1 MKKHVGMVENTGKR
15 CVVVFREIY
24 DEEGNVVEPDKC
36 LVVEIENLPDFAYQD
51 IVSIVESGPAQSNPN
66 LYEVLARTRFSDNS
80 VVLQWLHNNNRL
92 RKYDTSNIVMKP
104 TESYSIKLSK
114 LNRIIELQKAGYDE
128 KDIERIVHDDT
139 DMPPRSKNLTEEIK
153 ENTINKQTEPVV
165 ENTQVQSTQD
175 GVLNDDDLAQRYLN
189 QAKTLS
195 EEAERLTNE
204 AYELAPHLKPKTTT
218 KRSNTTRSSS
228 SQKNSTKKKST
239 TSSSNKKETAET
251 KGETN

>member
-51 IVSIVESGPAQSNPN
+51 IISIVESGPAQSNPN

-104 TESYSIKLSK
+104 TESYNIKLSK
-114 LNRIIELQKAGYDE
+114 LNRIIQLQKAGYEE
-128 KDIERIVHDDT
+128 KDIERIIHDDT
-139 DMPPRSKNLTEEIK
+139 DMPPRTKNLTEDIK
-153 ENTINKQTEPVV
+153 ENTINKQNEVV
-165 ENTQVQSTQD
+165 ENTQVQPTQD

-218 KRSNTTRSSS
+218 RSSS
-228 SQKNSTKKKST
+228 KTRNTRSSTKKKT
-239 TSSSNKKETAET
+239 ATSSDSKKAET

>member
-24 DEEGNVVEPDKC
+24 DEEGNIIEPDKC
-36 LVVEIENLPDFAYQD
+36 LVIEIENLPDFAYQD
-51 IVSIVESGPAQSNPN
+51 IVSIVESGPAQNNPN
-66 LYEVLARTRFSDNS
+66 LYEVLARTRLSDNS
-80 VVLQWLHNNNRL
+80 IVLQWLHNNNRL
-92 RKYDTSNIVMKP
+92 RKYDTSKIVMKP
-104 TESYSIKLSK
+104 TESYSIKLNK
-114 LNRIIELQKAGYDE
+114 LNRIIQLQKAGYNE
-128 KDIERIVHDDT
+128 KDIERIIRDDT
-139 DMPPRSKNLTEEIK
+139 DMPPKSKNLSEEIK
-153 ENTINKQTEPVV
+153 ENTINKKEKVS
-165 ENTQVQSTQD
+165 ENTQISATKD

-218 KRSNTTRSSS
+218 RAKPRSNNTRPSS
-228 SQKNSTKKKST
+228 KKKT
-239 TSSSNKKETAET
+239 TSASSESKTAET